1 MKTLFSSEAI
11 AARVAEL
18 GREIARDYRDRNL
31 VLVCSLKGAFV
42 FTADLARAI
51 DLPLR
56 IEFIRAESYGGA
68 TVSSGSVRIHE
79 VTDLALDGCDLI
91 LVEDIVDTGRTS
103 TRLLEVLR
111 AHRPASLKLASLLYK
126 PSRQV
131 VAVPIDYLGFRIEDE
146 FVVGYGMDQAGLH
159 RNLPYLGVVEFKG
172 GSPERGP
179 KPPAGG
185 TR

>member
-1 MKTLFSSEAI
+1 MKILFSSEVI

-18 GREIARDYRDRNL
+18 GREIARDYRGRNP

-56 IEFIRAESYGGA
+56 IEFIRAESYGNA

-111 AHRPASLKLASLLYK
+111 AHQPASLKLASLLYK

-131 VAVPIDYLGFRIEDE
+131 VAVPIDYLGFPIGDE
-146 FVVGYGMDQAGLH
+146 FVVGYGMDHAGLH
-159 RNLPYLGVVEFKG
+159 RNLPYLGVLE
-172 GSPERGP
+172 
-179 KPPAGG
+179 
-185 TR
+185 

>member
-1 MKTLFSSEAI
+1 MRYAESLPPNKAISKTLFSPEVI

-18 GREIARDYRDRNL
+18 GREIARDYQGRNL

-56 IEFIRAESYGGA
+56 IEFIRAESYGSA

-79 VTDLALDGCDLI
+79 VTGLALDGCDLI

-111 AHRPASLKLASLLYK
+111 AHQPASLKLASLLYK

-131 VAVPIDYLGFRIEDE
+131 VAVPIDYLGFSIEDE

-159 RNLPYLGVVEFKG
+159 RNLPYLGALE
-172 GSPERGP
+172 
-179 KPPAGG
+179 
-185 TR
+185 

>member
-1 MKTLFSSEAI
+1 MKNLISTEAI

-18 GREIARDYRDRNL
+18 GREIARDYHGRDL

-51 DLPLR
+51 GLPLR

-79 VTDLALDGCDLI
+79 VTDLALDGCDLL

-111 AHRPASLKLASLLYK
+111 AHKPASLKLASLLFK
-126 PSRQV
+126 PSRRI
-131 VAVPIDYLGFRIEDE
+131 VAVPIDYLGFTIEDE
-146 FVVGYGMDQAGLH
+146 FVVGYGMDHAGLH
-159 RNLPYLGVVEFKG
+159 RNLPYLGVVENH
-172 GSPERGP
+172 E
-179 KPPAGG
+179 G
-185 TR
+185 T